1 MTHEN
6 TLRDLTEIF
15 RLPQSR
21 EEMEQLLDGL
31 LTPQEMEEFV
41 KRWQLLLRLMDKH
54 PQRRISRELG
64 VSLGTISRGSRLLK
78 YGPPSFRQLVD
89 RSIQL
94 PLNVAKPVAE

>member
-54 PQRRISRELG
+54 PQRRISKELG

-78 YGPPSFRQLVD
+78 YGPPSFRQLVE
-89 RSIQL
+89 RSAHL
-94 PLNVAKPVAE
+94 PLSGGESIPE